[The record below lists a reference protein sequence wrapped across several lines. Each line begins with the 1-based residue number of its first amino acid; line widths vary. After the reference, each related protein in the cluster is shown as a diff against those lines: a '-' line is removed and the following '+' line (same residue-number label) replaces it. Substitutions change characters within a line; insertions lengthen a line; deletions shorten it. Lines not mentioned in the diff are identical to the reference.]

1 MTGPDVASQE
11 GAVYARYILSSLDR
25 LMECIEGM
33 EAAQWNW
40 RPPAPETNSVYV
52 LAVHTLGNAEENIL
66 GTVCGQPVM
75 RDHARSCAGVR
86 GTGGIARCVAPAL
99 GRIAG
104 AVGGRDVWLVRRC
117 SGARGAAPAPG
128 HADGPGGGRAS
139 CSGTP
144 RPGRIDPQPCT
155 RGAPAGGVATPA
167 VIASVRVREIRGRHY
182 PAWRQRRQSGGARC
196 SAAAGYGARRP
207 SGTIAR
213 RPVRRGLW

>member
-75 RDHARSCAGVR
+75 RDHAREFAARAESLDALRRHWDELR
-86 GTGGIARCVAPAL
+86 GRLEAAMCGLSADAL
-99 GRIAG
+99 GR
-104 AVGGRDVWLVRRC
+104 AV
-117 SGARGAAPAPG
+117 
-128 HADGPGGGRAS
+128 
-139 CSGTP
+139 
-144 RPGRIDPQPCT
+144 
-155 RGAPAGGVATPA
+155 
-167 VIASVRVREIRGRHY
+167 RH
-182 PAWRQRRQSGGARC
+182 P
-196 SAAAGYGARRP
+196 
-207 SGTIAR
+207 
-213 RPVRRGLW
+213 RRGTLTGREVLIVVARHAAEHLGQAALTRDLAHAAHRRGE